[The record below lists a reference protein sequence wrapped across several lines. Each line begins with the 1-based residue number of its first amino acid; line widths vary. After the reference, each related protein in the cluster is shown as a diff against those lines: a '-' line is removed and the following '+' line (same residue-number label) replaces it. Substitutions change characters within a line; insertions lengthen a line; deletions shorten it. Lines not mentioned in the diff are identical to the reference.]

1 MWNKFRKNVL
11 PYFVGVLIPL
21 GIGTF
26 AAFLTRDSMN
36 IYESLKTPPLSP
48 PSIVFPIVWTVLYTL
63 MGISSAV
70 VYINRKVD
78 PTSAAL
84 GNRRYF
90 TGLLFNFA
98 WSIIFFN
105 LRSPLAALVTIFIL
119 LYLVVTTAISYSR
132 VSLIAALLQIP
143 YIIWITFAAY
153 LNAGV
158 YFLN

>member
-84 GNRRYF
+84 GNRR
-90 TGLLFNFA
+90 
-98 WSIIFFN
+98 
-105 LRSPLAALVTIFIL
+105 
-119 LYLVVTTAISYSR
+119 
-132 VSLIAALLQIP
+132 
-143 YIIWITFAAY
+143 
-153 LNAGV
+153 
-158 YFLN
+158 